1 MIPSLTHTVKGT
13 NKDTGK
19 GFRTAKGWR
28 QGETS
33 GRTQDFYGSETTLYD
48 TIMVD
53 TCHYTFFK
61 PWKVCN
67 TKGEPTYRLQAWG
80 REESACV
87 RTEGAQETFVS
98 STQGRSIARAALNN
112 KVYLN

>member
-33 GRTQDFYGSETTLYD
+33 GRTQDFYGSETTLND
-48 TIMVD
+48 TTMVD

-67 TKGEPTYRLQAWG
+67 TKSEPTYRLQAWG

-87 RTEGAQETFVS
+87 RTEGTQETSAS
-98 STQGRSIARAALNN
+98 STQGRSIPRAALNN